1 MIREERAAGM
11 MAQRV
16 HGRAAMSKKT
26 PQPAPEQE
34 KLSSPL
40 VPLLWL
46 LLPLLGLILYGA
58 LSGGS

>member
-1 MIREERAAGM
+1 
-11 MAQRV
+11 
-16 HGRAAMSKKT
+16 MSKKT